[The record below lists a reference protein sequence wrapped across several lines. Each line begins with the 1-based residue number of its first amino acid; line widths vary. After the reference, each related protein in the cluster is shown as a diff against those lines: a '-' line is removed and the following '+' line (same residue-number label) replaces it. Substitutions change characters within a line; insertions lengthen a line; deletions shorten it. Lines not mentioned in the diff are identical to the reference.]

1 MGLPEMEGSCS
12 KNCNGSHSGPYLG
25 GVTGT
30 RRKLYFNPAYFDPEL
45 LQVKLIL
52 PYKVAKL
59 STKFI

>member
-1 MGLPEMEGSCS
+1 MGLPDMEGGCS

-45 LQVKLIL
+45 LQVYYPIL
-52 PYKVAKL
+52 L
-59 STKFI
+59 F